1 MDARRDPV
9 NPPVDG
15 SVTIPELLDFHWE
28 HNAELP
34 IYAFNRDGS
43 DEIIEVSY
51 LEFGRACDRVAHT
64 LRPQRSGEDKQAVA
78 FLALTDTIVY
88 QAVTVGMM
96 RAGLVPFPISP
107 RNTTAAVVNLLQKT
121 SCHRLITTEAT
132 LRDLIDGIRAELAAN
147 DPEFVLVIEDVPSIH
162 ELYPKLGHE
171 KTDDPFER
179 YPQPTTRPPIADVVV
194 YLHSSGSTGFP
205 KAIPQTHQSLAHW
218 AALSSVIEFR
228 NFRPFVRIAGMALP
242 AFHMLGFHIQ
252 ILNTLYGM
260 NCVSVYPPTV
270 LSKESLP
277 IMPTPSNILQHT
289 VKTRSNAMFIIPA
302 LLQVWAQSKEA
313 VDVLKTLEF
322 VAYAGGPVA
331 PKLGDFLVESGVSLQ
346 PHYGGTEFGTPT
358 YALTDK
364 GDKKNWSYMAFS
376 KRANVRWV
384 PQGDGTFECQF
395 LTNET
400 HVPSIENLPDVR
412 GYATADL
419 WTRHP
424 TKDYLWKIVG
434 RIDDVIMHSSGEKT
448 VPAPMENI
456 ILSSHLVMG
465 AVMFGRQHD
474 QPGVLIEPKQ
484 EYAID
489 VQDQEQL
496 SELRNKLWSAPVID
510 EANRVAPAF
519 SRVFK
524 EMILITSK
532 DKPLPRTGKGTV
544 TRKAALETYD
554 SEIEVLYATVE
565 SNARGEDVVP
575 PSTWTQGDVRAWL
588 VEQAEDINPGQVVSA
603 SVDLF
608 EQGFDSLSTTI
619 LRRRIVGALR
629 TSKDP
634 ATINAA
640 EFVTQKTVYD
650 YLTIEGLASFLVALV
665 ADPEGLTDSKS
676 GKARIEEMV
685 EKYSAGLDGTVPA
698 APSGTNPTTCVV
710 LLTGSTGNLGAQ
722 ILTSLLED
730 EKVELVYALNR
741 PSTGSTTMLE
751 RHRDRFEDKALDAGM
766 LASDKLVFVEGD
778 AASPNLGLPEHTY
791 EKLRV
796 SVSLI
801 IHNAWRLDFNQ
812 SLGSFEPNIRGTRHL
827 IDFALSGPH
836 PGSTRFLFT
845 SSVSSAQS
853 WNQENGP
860 FPEEVMTDASVAVGG
875 GYGEGKYVAERIL
888 ARSGLQVTSFRIGQI
903 SGGLP
908 NGAWAISDWI
918 PIMVKSSLALGVL
931 PSAYGTVSW
940 VPMDA
945 VSRTILDVAFAK
957 ERPPTAL
964 NLVHPRPVK
973 WNDVILPVGKAV
985 ARQRMLG
992 PEALRVV
999 SFQKWFSLVEKRA
1012 KSASEDNL
1020 KNIPAIKLLEFF
1032 RGITEADLA
1041 IGRSHHTD
1049 AESGGLAK
1057 FATVKAQGISSTM
1070 KELAQIGTQ
1079 DVELWVSYWNSVGLF

>member
-1 MDARRDPV
+1 
-9 NPPVDG
+9 
-15 SVTIPELLDFHWE
+15 
-28 HNAELP
+28 
-34 IYAFNRDGS
+34 
-43 DEIIEVSY
+43 
-51 LEFGRACDRVAHT
+51 
-64 LRPQRSGEDKQAVA
+64 
-78 FLALTDTIVY
+78 
-88 QAVTVGMM
+88 
-96 RAGLVPFPISP
+96 
-107 RNTTAAVVNLLQKT
+107 
-121 SCHRLITTEAT
+121 
-132 LRDLIDGIRAELAAN
+132 
-147 DPEFVLVIEDVPSIH
+147 
-162 ELYPKLGHE
+162 
-171 KTDDPFER
+171 
-179 YPQPTTRPPIADVVV
+179 
-194 YLHSSGSTGFP
+194 
-205 KAIPQTHQSLAHW
+205 
-218 AALSSVIEFR
+218 
-228 NFRPFVRIAGMALP
+228 
-242 AFHMLGFHIQ
+242 
-252 ILNTLYGM
+252 
-260 NCVSVYPPTV
+260 
-270 LSKESLP
+270 
-277 IMPTPSNILQHT
+277 MPTPSNILQHT
-289 VKTRSNAMFIIPA
+289 MKTRSNALVTIPA

-313 VDVLKTLEF
+313 IDVLKTLEF
-322 VAYAGGPVA
+322 VGYAGGPVV
-331 PKLGDFLVESGVSLQ
+331 PKLGDFMVESGVRLN

-358 YALTDK
+358 YAFTNK

-376 KRANVRWV
+376 ERVNVRWV

-395 LTNET
+395 LTNEN
-400 HVPSIENLPDVR
+400 HVPSVENLPDVR

-424 TKDYLWKIVG
+424 TNDYLWKIVG
-434 RIDDVIMHSSGEKT
+434 RIDDVIIHSSGEKT
-448 VPAPMENI
+448 VPAPMEDI

-496 SELRNKLWSAPVID
+496 SELRNKLWPVID

-532 DKPLPRTGKGTV
+532 DKRLPRAGKGTV
-544 TRKAALETYD
+544 TRKAALKAYD
-554 SEIEVLYATVE
+554 SEIEALYATVE
-565 SNARGEDVVP
+565 SSARGEDVVP
-575 PSTWTQGDVRAWL
+575 PSTWTQENVQTWL
-588 VEQAEDINPGQVVSA
+588 VEQAVDINPGKAVSA
-603 SVDLF
+603 SADLF
-608 EQGFDSLSTTI
+608 EQGFDSLSATI

-634 ATINAA
+634 ATIKAA
-640 EFVTQKTVYD
+640 EFVTQNSVYN
-650 YLTIEGLASFLVALV
+650 YPTIEGLASFLVALV
-665 ADPEGLTDSKS
+665 ADPEGFTDSKS

-685 EKYSAGLDGTVPA
+685 EKYSVGFDGTVLA
-698 APSGTNPTTCVV
+698 APSGTNATTCVV

-722 ILTSLLED
+722 ILASLLED

-741 PSTGSTTMLE
+741 PSTGSTSMFE
-751 RHRDRFEDKALDAGM
+751 RHRDRFEDKALDASL

-801 IHNAWRLDFNQ
+801 IHNAWKLDFNQ

-827 IDFALSGPH
+827 IDLALSGPH
-836 PGSTRFLFT
+836 PGSTRYLFT

-945 VSRTILDVAFAK
+945 VSRTIIDVAFAK
-957 ERPPTAL
+957 DRPPTAL

-973 WNDVILPVGKAV
+973 WNDVILPVGEAV
-985 ARQRMLG
+985 ARQRKLG
-992 PEALRVV
+992 LLRVIP
-999 SFQKWFSLVEKRA
+999 FQEWFSLVEKHA
-1012 KSASEDNL
+1012 KSASEDDL

-1041 IGRSHHTD
+1041 IGRSGHTD

-1057 FATVKAQGISSTM
+1057 FATVKAQGISPTM